1 MRLRKIAA
9 FLMAALMALSLLA
22 CGSENETNPA
32 TSNKTFIS
40 EEIVENT
47 SAGESEH
54 EDKENVDRSDSAAG
68 APTSTPASEPQQE
81 TKVIATP
88 KPPSKPMPKDTS
100 TKRSDGLTENQY
112 SKITDYLDSFYSS
125 IGDFSVSVKPDLFA
139 SDSIEKL
146 EMTIWNSMIAVRERS
161 LIDLHINH
169 YNFSLRI
176 ADIRTISP
184 SKVEIEVWE
193 SCDQQYAGLSVLSR
207 EFDIEHHFTLELGDD
222 SIWRISNHKSEC
234 NPFYVFKYDASSN
247 SDAKIGTVLSNI
259 EMRNAQYGGEIK
271 EEPAC
276 DHPYNRAAAVEYAR
290 QWVNARNPNYK
301 AYDALGGNCMNFAS
315 QVLHAG
321 GIRQTDGWF
330 YESPKKF
337 YRSWINV
344 GGFTSYATSA
354 SPDKLLCDVNASYY
368 SGQPGDL
375 ILMGID
381 SPTNHATIICDVVKD
396 GGGRT
401 VDYLLCSNT
410 SNLENFPASAYY
422 YTNQRLVQIFGW
434 NDVPAEKLP

>member
-1 MRLRKIAA
+1 
-9 FLMAALMALSLLA
+9 
-22 CGSENETNPA
+22 
-32 TSNKTFIS
+32 
-40 EEIVENT
+40 
-47 SAGESEH
+47 
-54 EDKENVDRSDSAAG
+54 
-68 APTSTPASEPQQE
+68 
-81 TKVIATP
+81 
-88 KPPSKPMPKDTS
+88 
-100 TKRSDGLTENQY
+100 
-112 SKITDYLDSFYSS
+112 
-125 IGDFSVSVKPDLFA
+125 
-139 SDSIEKL
+139 
-146 EMTIWNSMIAVRERS
+146 MIAVRERS
-161 LIDLHINH
+161 LIDLHINY

-176 ADIRTISP
+176 AGIRTISL
-184 SKVEIEVWE
+184 SKVDVEVWE

-259 EMRNAQYGGEIK
+259 GMRNAQYGGEIK

-330 YESPKKF
+330 FESPKRF

-344 GGFTSYATSA
+344 DGFTAYATSA
-354 SPDKLLCDVNASYY
+354 SPDKLLCDVNANYY

-396 GGGRT
+396 GDGRT

-434 NDVPAEKLP
+434 NDVPAEKLS

>member
-1 MRLRKIAA
+1 MLPIEPTKSSLRGEEKEVPFAQ
-9 FLMAALMALSLLA
+9 SE
-22 CGSENETNPA
+22 CGKKNQRVCTQA
-32 TSNKTFIS
+32 
-40 EEIVENT
+40 
-47 SAGESEH
+47 H
-54 EDKENVDRSDSAAG
+54 
-68 APTSTPASEPQQE
+68 TPASEPQQE
-81 TKVIATP
+81 TKVIETS
-88 KPPSKPMPKDTS
+88 KPQSKPMPKDTS
-100 TKRSDGLTENQY
+100 AKRSDGLTENQY

-146 EMTIWNSMIAVRERS
+146 ETTIWNSMIAVRERS
-161 LIDLHINH
+161 LIDLHINY

-184 SKVEIEVWE
+184 SKVEVEVWE

-259 EMRNAQYGGEIK
+259 EMRNAQYGGEVK

-290 QWVNARNPNYK
+290 QWVNAKNPNYK

-330 YESPKKF
+330 FESPKKF

-344 GGFTSYATSA
+344 DGFTAYATSA
-354 SPDKLLCDVNASYY
+354 SPDKLLCDVNANYY

-396 GGGRT
+396 GDGRT
-401 VDYLLCSNT
+401 VDYLLYSNT

-422 YTNQRLVQIFGW
+422 YTNQRLIQIFGW
-434 NDVPAEKLP
+434 NDVPAEKMP